1 MHPIIKDSL
10 RLVVLFI
17 GLLLLT
23 RLMGW
28 FDLSDIKRW
37 FELLQHQPVES
48 LIALVIALLLAD
60 LLFSIPTVWVALFAG
75 YFLGFQV
82 GFGAVFLGLITAA
95 FCAYEASRGMGLQL
109 FSRLGLSAGEQAK
122 VQDDF
127 LSYGSLM
134 LLLSRSAPMLPE
146 ITYCLAGAA
155 KMPRLKFTL
164 FFCLGHIPYALLTTY
179 AGSRSNLEA
188 PYPALAA
195 LLLLY
200 LGLWGAAF
208 VLKRKHKTVHSDL
221 T

>member
-1 MHPIIKDSL
+1 MHPIIKACL
-10 RLVVLFI
+10 RLVVFFI

-28 FDLSDIKRW
+28 FDLRDIKHW
-37 FELLQHQPVES
+37 FELLQHQPAES
-48 LIALVIALLLAD
+48 LIALIVALLIAD

-75 YFLGFQV
+75 YFLGFQL
-82 GFGAVFLGLITAA
+82 GFTAVFAGLSVAA
-95 FCAYEASRGMGLQL
+95 MLAYELSRYWGLQL
-109 FSRLGLSAGEQAK
+109 LSRLGLSDSELAQVHE
-122 VQDDF
+122 DF
-127 LSYGSLM
+127 SRYGSLM

-155 KMPRLKFTL
+155 KMPRLKFML

-200 LGLWGAAF
+200 VGLWGAAF
-208 VLKRKHKTVHSDL
+208 VLKRKYKTVHSDL

>member
-1 MHPIIKDSL
+1 MHPIIKASL
-10 RLVVLFI
+10 RLVVFFI

-28 FDLSDIKRW
+28 FDLSDIKHW
-37 FELLQHQPVES
+37 FELLQHQPAES

-60 LLFSIPTVWVALFAG
+60 LFFSIPTVWVALFAG
-75 YFLGFQV
+75 YFLGFQIA
-82 GFGAVFLGLITAA
+82 FSAVFLGLITAA

-109 FSRLGLSAGEQAK
+109 LSRLGLSAGEQAK

-155 KMPRLKFTL
+155 KMPRLKFML

-179 AGSRSNLEA
+179 AGSHSNLTA

-195 LLLLY
+195 LLFLYTLLWSSAY
-200 LGLWGAAF
+200 L
-208 VLKRKHKTVHSDL
+208 LKRRAHGP
-221 T
+221 

>member
-1 MHPIIKDSL
+1 MHPIIKISL

-28 FDLSDIKRW
+28 FDLGDIKYW
-37 FELLQHQPVES
+37 FELLQHQPAES

-75 YFLGFQV
+75 YFLGFHV
-82 GFGAVFLGLITAA
+82 GFTAVFAGLSVAA
-95 FCAYEASRGMGLQL
+95 ILAYELSRYSGLQL
-109 FSRLGLSAGEQAK
+109 LSKLGLSGDEQSK

-127 LSYGSLM
+127 LHYGSLM

-155 KMPRLKFTL
+155 NMPRLKFLL
-164 FFCLGHIPYALLTTY
+164 FFSLGHIPYALLTTY
-179 AGSRSNLEA
+179 AGSRSHLEA
-188 PYPALAA
+188 PYPALIAI
-195 LLLLY
+195 LVLY
-200 LGLWGAAF
+200 TLLWGAAYR
-208 VLKRKHKTVHSDL
+208 LKRHHVTVR
-221 T
+221 

>member
-1 MHPIIKDSL
+1 MHPIIKISL

-37 FELLQHQPVES
+37 FELLQHQPAES
-48 LIALVIALLLAD
+48 LIVLVIALLIAD

-75 YFLGFQV
+75 YFLGFQIA
-82 GFGAVFLGLITAA
+82 FGAVFMGLITAA
-95 FCAYEASRGMGLQL
+95 FCAYELSRRMGLQL
-109 FSRLGLSAGEQAK
+109 FSRLGLSHDEQVK
-122 VQDDF
+122 TQDDF
-127 LSYGSLM
+127 LKYGSLM

-155 KMPRLKFTL
+155 KMPRLKFML
-164 FFCLGHIPYALLTTY
+164 FFCLGHIPYVLLTTY
-179 AGSRSNLEA
+179 AGSHSNLTA

-195 LLLLY
+195 LLILY
-200 LGLWGAAF
+200 AGLWSATYL
-208 VLKRKHKTVHSDL
+208 LKRRAHAH
-221 T
+221 

>member
-1 MHPIIKDSL
+1 MHPIIKVSL
-10 RLVVLFI
+10 RLAVLFI

-37 FELLQHQPVES
+37 FELLQHQPAES
-48 LIALVIALLLAD
+48 LIALVVALLLAD

-75 YFLGFQV
+75 YFLGFQIA
-82 GFGAVFLGLITAA
+82 FGAVFLGLITAA
-95 FCAYEASRGMGLQL
+95 FCAYEASRRMGLQL
-109 FSRLGLSAGEQAK
+109 FSRLGLSHDEQAK

-127 LSYGSLM
+127 LQYGTLM

-155 KMPRLKFTL
+155 KMPRLKFMV

-179 AGSRSNLEA
+179 AGSHSNLTA

-195 LLLLY
+195 LLFLYTLL
-200 LGLWGAAF
+200 WSAAF
-208 VLKRKHKTVHSDL
+208 VLKRKHQAIHSDHR
-221 T
+221 

>member
-1 MHPIIKDSL
+1 MHPIIKACL
-10 RLVVLFI
+10 RLVVFFI

-28 FDLSDIKRW
+28 FDLSDIKHW
-37 FELLQHQPVES
+37 FELLQHQPAES

-60 LLFSIPTVWVALFAG
+60 LFFSIPTVWVALFAG
-75 YFLGFQV
+75 YFLGFQIA
-82 GFGAVFLGLITAA
+82 FGAVFLGLITAA

-109 FSRLGLSAGEQAK
+109 LSHLGLSEGEQAK
-122 VQDDF
+122 VQNDF
-127 LSYGSLM
+127 LNYGSLM

-155 KMPRLKFTL
+155 KMPRLKFML

-179 AGSRSNLEA
+179 AGSHSNLTA

-195 LLLLY
+195 LLFLYTLLWSSAY
-200 LGLWGAAF
+200 L
-208 VLKRKHKTVHSDL
+208 LKRRAHGP
-221 T
+221 

>member
-1 MHPIIKDSL
+1 MHPIVKVSF
-10 RLVVLFI
+10 RLAVLFI

-37 FELLQHQPVES
+37 FELLQHQPAES

-82 GFGAVFLGLITAA
+82 GLGAVFAGLGIAALIG
-95 FCAYEASRGMGLQL
+95 YELSRHWGHHLL
-109 FSRLGLSAGEQAK
+109 ALLGLSSNEHSK
-122 VQDDF
+122 LYEDF
-127 LSYGSLM
+127 SNYGSLM

-146 ITYCLAGAA
+146 ITYCLAGTSR
-155 KMPRLKFTL
+155 MPRLKFML

-179 AGSRSNLEA
+179 AGSHSNLTA

-195 LLLLY
+195 LLFLYTLL
-200 LGLWGAAF
+200 WSAAF
-208 VLKRKHKTVHSDL
+208 VLKRKHQTARSGQK
-221 T
+221 